1 MLTQKG
7 IKIKKMVKNNG
18 AKTGLTLGIIG
29 LIAGIF
35 LIFSG
40 NNLIG
45 IFGSIASAGIAIKGY
60 TDLKN
65 KSE

>member
-1 MLTQKG
+1 M
-7 IKIKKMVKNNG
+7 KKNKNNESKI
-18 AKTGLTLGIIG
+18 ALTLGILGI
-29 LIAGIF
+29 IAGVF

-60 TDLKN
+60 NNLKN